1 MKSSYKASAI
11 AVPQIRLALRSDLH
25 LARKAWHCTMGMA
38 IVLVYMLSGMSS
50 STGVA
55 VLSSLLG
62 LNLLIET
69 ARLRIPSV
77 NERVVKIMGPLMRSS
92 EETGLSGVPYYLASA
107 LLVIG
112 LFPKTVAML
121 GLMYLAFGDPIASL
135 FGILYG
141 HKGPRFANGKSLI
154 GTMAGVLAC
163 TAVTFAY
170 LRILN
175 YSAPEFGWIV
185 VLGGIIGGTA
195 EMIPLEI
202 DDNFSVPILS
212 GFGLWFVFLAFGI

>member
-1 MKSSYKASAI
+1 MKSSLKVSAL

-25 LARKAWHCTMGMA
+25 LARKFFHFSMGMA
-38 IVLVYMLSGMSS
+38 IVLVYLLTGMSS
-50 STGVA
+50 SVGVI
-55 VLSSLLG
+55 VLASILGMCLLM
-62 LNLLIET
+62 ET
-69 ARLRIPSV
+69 ARLKIPSV
-77 NERVVKIMGPLMRSS
+77 NERVMKVMGPVMRSS
-92 EETGLSGVPYYLASA
+92 EEGGLSGVPYYLASA

-121 GLMYLAFGDPIASL
+121 GLMYLAVGDPVASL
-135 FGILYG
+135 FGITYG
-141 HKGPRFANGKSLI
+141 HKGPRFKSGKSLI
-154 GTMAGVLAC
+154 GTLAGILAC
-163 TAVTFAY
+163 SAVTFAY

-185 VLGGIIGGTA
+185 LLGGIIGGTA

-202 DDNFSVPILS
+202 DDNFSIPILS